1 MHQTISWEIIQS
13 VLDIFNKSS
22 DQLRGIV
29 YDNFVNS
36 TLFETFVQ
44 NRKQENK
51 KWNILRIYENRK
63 VTSRKK
69 QLKS

>member
-1 MHQTISWEIIQS
+1 MHQTISWEINQS

-44 NRKQENK
+44 NLNT
-51 KWNILRIYENRK
+51 W
-63 VTSRKK
+63 
-69 QLKS
+69 

>member
-13 VLDIFNKSS
+13 VLDIFKKSS

-29 YDNFVNS
+29 YDNFVNG

-44 NRKQENK
+44 SLN
-51 KWNILRIYENRK
+51 
-63 VTSRKK
+63 T
-69 QLKS
+69 

>member
-1 MHQTISWEIIQS
+1 
-13 VLDIFNKSS
+13 VLDIFNKSN

-44 NRKQENK
+44 SLNRYLEFKNSNIEN
-51 KWNILRIYENRK
+51 
-63 VTSRKK
+63 
-69 QLKS
+69 

>member
-13 VLDIFNKSS
+13 VLDIFFNKSI

-44 NRKQENK
+44 SLNP
-51 KWNILRIYENRK
+51 
-63 VTSRKK
+63 
-69 QLKS
+69 